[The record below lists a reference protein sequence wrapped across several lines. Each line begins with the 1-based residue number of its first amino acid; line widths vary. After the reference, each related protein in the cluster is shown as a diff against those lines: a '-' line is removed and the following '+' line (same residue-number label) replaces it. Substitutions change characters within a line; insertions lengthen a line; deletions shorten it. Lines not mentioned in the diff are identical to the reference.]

1 MVREYS
7 VIKNTCV
14 MHAFVTCLL
23 KIKKNTGVW
32 KPVMQQLLSADNL
45 YSFRYKA
52 FAVTSETGLKVH
64 RIGQYKRVERRN
76 VYTLSRGMYFES
88 MYTQLV
94 FEDESALF
102 WQLSRQTC
110 HCEKCL
116 NMLVQL
122 LAL

>member
-1 MVREYS
+1 
-7 VIKNTCV
+7 

-32 KPVMQQLLSADNL
+32 KPVMQQLLSTDNL

-88 MYTQLV
+88 MYPRLV
-94 FEDESALF
+94 FEDETALF
-102 WQLSRQTC
+102 WQLSRQAC
-110 HCEKCL
+110 HCNECL
-116 NMLVQL
+116 DTLVRL
-122 LAL
+122 FILW